1 MAATL
6 LQQKTF
12 MNGLT
17 ASSNSTGAPEGSA
30 SNPTV
35 PSTGTPTGLVGT
47 PTAGGGVGI
56 MKTFLPVSKTLI
68 HHLLPNHSLQ
78 TDHHTATGN
87 LLHRGNSSTTAAGAF
102 VVVSSPTLDNVSNNH
117 HRTEQYRTNRGT
129 SSVSTFNILTPSG
142 CEDPPASALD
152 EIFSPLPRLAE
163 STAQPLGIGADCVWD
178 AIEPVPIPPTTT
190 TTTPAAIG
198 QCQQQPTT
206 STNHASINS
215 QLTADSI
222 DRDKQ
227 LNDRSLA
234 ASGGPNTEAV
244 VANEQEQSEA
254 KPVLEAP
261 DEQDAEPE
269 PEIDI
274 VINNVV
280 CSFSVR
286 CHLNLHEIA
295 LNGDNVE
302 FRRENG
308 MVTMK
313 LRRPYTTA
321 SIWSSGKITC
331 TGATSEDQAKVAAR
345 RYSRCLQKLGFNVRL
360 RNFRIVNVL
369 GTCAMPWGI
378 KIVNFSEKYKKDA
391 SYEPE
396 LHPGVTY
403 KLHSP
408 RATLKIFSTG
418 SITVTAASVA
428 YVQAA
433 IEHIFPLVYE
443 FRKKRTPHE
452 KLELLKQ
459 PPAFDQQDFDMP
471 EDGDPDLV
479 AAGAVTGPV
488 QDDLDDLVTED
499 YEMHEEEGNAA
510 AGSLGTGNT
519 KAIDKSNG
527 IKVECATAKEG
538 HRRFRYYNEW
548 PNAKTFGRVG
558 AGHKR
563 TSVHM
568 FKTMR
573 LEHLIQQSK
582 SIDLRMITVVSSNQA
597 H

>member
-17 ASSNSTGAPEGSA
+17 ASSNSAGAPDGAA

-35 PSTGTPTGLVGT
+35 SSAGTPTALVGT

-56 MKTFLPVSKTLI
+56 VKTFLPVSKTLI
-68 HHLLPNHSLQ
+68 HHLLPNHALQ
-78 TDHHTATGN
+78 TDHHTAAGN
-87 LLHRGNSSTTAAGAF
+87 LLHRGNNSTATGAF
-102 VVVSSPTLDNVSNNH
+102 VVVSSPTLDSNNH

-129 SSVSTFNILTPSG
+129 SSVSTYNILTPSG

-152 EIFSPLPRLAE
+152 EIFSPLPRQAE
-163 STAQPLGIGADCVWD
+163 TSAQPLEGVADCVWD
-178 AIEPVPIPPTTT
+178 AIEPAPVITA
-190 TTTPAAIG
+190 TTPETIG
-198 QCQQQPTT
+198 HCQQQPTT
-206 STNHASINS
+206 STNHASIN
-215 QLTADSI
+215 QQHALAGVHHAKDA
-222 DRDKQ
+222 
-227 LNDRSLA
+227 NERSLA
-234 ASGGPNTEAV
+234 PADGAIADT
-244 VANEQEQSEA
+244 VAELSPEQSET
-254 KPVLEAP
+254 KTVPEAA

-471 EDGDPDLV
+471 EDGDPDLAQ
-479 AAGAVTGPV
+479 AATGTVSGPV
-488 QDDLDDLVTED
+488 PDDLDDLVAED
-499 YEMHEEEGNAA
+499 YEMHDEEEEELENTAA
-510 AGSLGTGNT
+510 AGSLGTGNA
-519 KAIDKSNG
+519 KAIDKSNSIRVG
-527 IKVECATAKEG
+527 CATAKEG
-538 HRRFRYYNEW
+538 QRFVR
-548 PNAKTFGRVG
+548 
-558 AGHKR
+558 
-563 TSVHM
+563 
-568 FKTMR
+568 
-573 LEHLIQQSK
+573 
-582 SIDLRMITVVSSNQA
+582 
-597 H
+597 

>member
-17 ASSNSTGAPEGSA
+17 AGTSNAGAPDGGA
-30 SNPTV
+30 TNPAV
-35 PSTGTPTGLVGT
+35 AGTGTSTAIVGT
-47 PTAGGGVGI
+47 PSAGGGVGLV
-56 MKTFLPVSKTLI
+56 KTFLPVSKTLI

-78 TDHHTATGN
+78 TEHHTATGT
-87 LLHRGNSSTTAAGAF
+87 LLHRGNNASGAF
-102 VVVSSPTLDNVSNNH
+102 VVVSSPTLDTISNNH

-152 EIFSPLPRLAE
+152 EIFSPLPRQVDT
-163 STAQPLGIGADCVWD
+163 TAQPLEAGTDCVWD
-178 AIEPVPIPPTTT
+178 AIEPPVTA
-190 TTTPAAIG
+190 PAAVG
-198 QCQQQPTT
+198 QCQQPTT
-206 STNHASINS
+206 PTNHASINLQHVMDNFS
-215 QLTADSI
+215 GALSNVEDKESTGSVKPDGSTVCATETDS
-222 DRDKQ
+222 K
-227 LNDRSLA
+227 
-234 ASGGPNTEAV
+234 TEPSEIQTEPLSTV
-244 VANEQEQSEA
+244 METGEEQE
-254 KPVLEAP
+254 
-261 DEQDAEPE
+261 AEPE

-286 CHLNLHEIA
+286 CHLNLHDIA

-443 FRKKRTPHE
+443 FRKKRTPDE
-452 KLELLKQ
+452 RLELLKQ
-459 PPAFDQQDFDMP
+459 PPAFDSQEFDAP
-471 EDGDPDLV
+471 EDCDVDP
-479 AAGAVTGPV
+479 AGAATGPP
-488 QDDLDDLVTED
+488 DDEQGELAPED
-499 YEMHEEEGNAA
+499 YEMQEDNTAE
-510 AGSLGTGNT
+510 SRSGNT
-519 KAIDKSNG
+519 KAIDKSNS
-527 IKVECATAKEG
+527 IRAECAAKG
-538 HRRFRYYNEW
+538 
-548 PNAKTFGRVG
+548 G
-558 AGHKR
+558 
-563 TSVHM
+563 
-568 FKTMR
+568 
-573 LEHLIQQSK
+573 QQFHN
-582 SIDLRMITVVSSNQA
+582 IDLESFKVRVQRIA
-597 H
+597 

>member
-1 MAATL
+1 MHSTSQGGSMAATL

-12 MNGLT
+12 MNGL
-17 ASSNSTGAPEGSA
+17 AGGS
-30 SNPTV
+30 
-35 PSTGTPTGLVGT
+35 
-47 PTAGGGVGI
+47 AGGGPSDGPGASSTVASVGGTSVGSPNAT
-56 MKTFLPVSKTLI
+56 TFLPVSKTLI
-68 HHLLPNHSLQ
+68 HHLLPNHALQ
-78 TDHHTATGN
+78 ADHHHHHHHQQNHNHHHTASAT
-87 LLHRGNSSTTAAGAF
+87 LLHRGINHSTGAF
-102 VVVSSPTLDNVSNNH
+102 VVVSSPTHGTGGGTNSH
-117 HRTEQYRTNRGT
+117 HRTEQYRTHRGMGPF
-129 SSVSTFNILTPSG
+129 STLASSG

-152 EIFSPLPRLAE
+152 DIFSPPPLRQLVDSNDATA
-163 STAQPLGIGADCVWD
+163 STTSTTTTAAAASSVATSLETDCAVWD
-178 AIEPVPIPPTTT
+178 AIESAITATSTAGTTT
-190 TTTPAAIG
+190 TATTAPAAIG
-198 QCQQQPTT
+198 QCASLAT
-206 STNHASINS
+206 SNTIPSPTNHASINS
-215 QLTADSI
+215 QQQHCIEQPVSTDCSVESAEHPE
-222 DRDKQ
+222 KQ
-227 LNDRSLA
+227 QQA
-234 ASGGPNTEAV
+234 TVPTETGD
-244 VANEQEQSEA
+244 EQE
-254 KPVLEAP
+254 
-261 DEQDAEPE
+261 AEPE

-443 FRKKRTPHE
+443 FRKKRTPQE
-452 KLELLKQ
+452 KLALLKQ
-459 PPAFDQQDFDMP
+459 PPGFDPQELDLQ
-471 EDGDPDLV
+471 EDGNVDLL
-479 AAGAVTGPV
+479 AAAAAASDGSLQQGEMEV
-488 QDDLDDLVTED
+488 LDDDDNVDALVSED
-499 YEMHEEEGNAA
+499 YEMHEEHEPPQRRSPAPSP
-510 AGSLGTGNT
+510 AGSGNT
-519 KAIDKSNG
+519 KAIDKSNS
-527 IKVECATAKEG
+527 I
-538 HRRFRYYNEW
+538 
-548 PNAKTFGRVG
+548 
-558 AGHKR
+558 R
-563 TSVHM
+563 T
-568 FKTMR
+568 
-573 LEHLIQQSK
+573 
-582 SIDLRMITVVSSNQA
+582 
-597 H
+597 

>member
-1 MAATL
+1 MHSTSQGGSMAATL
-6 LQQKTF
+6 LQQKTY
-12 MNGLT
+12 MNGL
-17 ASSNSTGAPEGSA
+17 AGSGGPDGSGPAGPGAVGS
-30 SNPTV
+30 
-35 PSTGTPTGLVGT
+35 VG
-47 PTAGGGVGI
+47 AAGGGGGGGVGSGPSAGA
-56 MKTFLPVSKTLI
+56 TFLPVSKTLI
-68 HHLLPNHSLQ
+68 HHLLPHNLQ
-78 TDHHTATGN
+78 ADHHTATGAFHHRAEHYHQRA
-87 LLHRGNSSTTAAGAF
+87 HRGSIGSSAYG
-102 VVVSSPTLDNVSNNH
+102 TLA
-117 HRTEQYRTNRGT
+117 
-129 SSVSTFNILTPSG
+129 PSG

-152 EIFSPLPRLAE
+152 EIFSPLPVRHLDAAG
-163 STAQPLGIGADCVWD
+163 SATTPLELGTDALWD
-178 AIEPVPIPPTTT
+178 AIGSPTTT
-190 TTTPAAIG
+190 AATADTATTTTSTAAAAAFAG
-198 QCQQQPTT
+198 QQPTVPAT
-206 STNHASINS
+206 TNHASINNP
-215 QLTADSI
+215 QQHCHEQPDADCPMV
-222 DRDKQ
+222 
-227 LNDRSLA
+227 A
-234 ASGGPNTEAV
+234 ADGSDSTTTTTEQQAAGPEPG
-244 VANEQEQSEA
+244 EQEQQE
-254 KPVLEAP
+254 P
-261 DEQDAEPE
+261 EPE

-286 CHLNLHEIA
+286 CHLNLHDIA
-295 LNGDNVE
+295 INGDNVE

-428 YVQAA
+428 FVQAA

-459 PPAFDQQDFDMP
+459 PPAFDPQELELP
-471 EDGDPDLV
+471 EDGEVDLL
-479 AAGAVTGPV
+479 AATGTTTTTTANGGELANV
-488 QDDLDDLVTED
+488 DDDDDDDEADGTLVSED
-499 YEMHEEEGNAA
+499 YEMHGEDER
-510 AGSLGTGNT
+510 LPPPPPPPGNT
-519 KAIDKSNG
+519 KAIDKSNSIRAAG
-527 IKVECATAKEG
+527 CAPPARG
-538 HRRFRYYNEW
+538 GCAPRFVR
-548 PNAKTFGRVG
+548 
-558 AGHKR
+558 
-563 TSVHM
+563 
-568 FKTMR
+568 
-573 LEHLIQQSK
+573 
-582 SIDLRMITVVSSNQA
+582 
-597 H
+597 

>member
-1 MAATL
+1 MHSTSQGGSMAATL

-12 MNGLT
+12 MNGL
-17 ASSNSTGAPEGSA
+17 AGGSSSSSGTGNTDGSV
-30 SNPTV
+30 SNPAV
-35 PSTGTPTGLVGT
+35 ANTGTSTAIVGT
-47 PTAGGGVGI
+47 PSAGGGVGI
-56 MKTFLPVSKTLI
+56 VKTFLPVSKTLI
-68 HHLLPNHSLQ
+68 HHLLPNHTLP
-78 TDHHTATGN
+78 TDHHNSSGT
-87 LLHRGNSSTTAAGAF
+87 LVHRGNNATGAF
-102 VVVSSPTLDNVSNNH
+102 VVVAAPTLDNISNNH

-129 SSVSTFNILTPSG
+129 TSVSTFNILSPSG

-152 EIFSPLPRLAE
+152 EIFSPLPRAVE
-163 STAQPLGIGADCVWD
+163 STAQPLEIDNDCVWD
-178 AIEPVPIPPTTT
+178 AIEP
-190 TTTPAAIG
+190 PAPVG
-198 QCQQQPTT
+198 QQQTT
-206 STNHASINS
+206 APTNHASINS
-215 QLTADSI
+215 HHEMDSLHGDLHNVDERELMGSSGNPDGSAVCPI
-222 DRDKQ
+222 LPTEQ
-227 LNDRSLA
+227 TERSETK
-234 ASGGPNTEAV
+234 TELMPAV
-244 VANEQEQSEA
+244 VEA
-254 KPVLEAP
+254 GE
-261 DEQDAEPE
+261 EQDPEPE

-286 CHLNLHEIA
+286 CHLNLHDIA

-428 YVQAA
+428 FVQSA

-452 KLELLKQ
+452 RLELLKQ
-459 PPAFDQQDFDMP
+459 PPVFDPKDFDLP
-471 EDGDPDLV
+471 EDCDLDP
-479 AAGAVTGPV
+479 AGATCRAPLEDEQEQLG
-488 QDDLDDLVTED
+488 TSED
-499 YEMHEEEGNAA
+499 YEMRQEDT
-510 AGSLGTGNT
+510 AGSRNGNT
-519 KAIDKSNG
+519 KAIDKSNS
-527 IKVECATAKEG
+527 IRTECAVKG
-538 HRRFRYYNEW
+538 GQRFAR
-548 PNAKTFGRVG
+548 
-558 AGHKR
+558 
-563 TSVHM
+563 
-568 FKTMR
+568 
-573 LEHLIQQSK
+573 
-582 SIDLRMITVVSSNQA
+582 
-597 H
+597 

>member
-1 MAATL
+1 MHSTSQGGSMAATL
-6 LQQKTF
+6 LQQKTY
-12 MNGLT
+12 MNGLS
-17 ASSNSTGAPEGSA
+17 AGSSNSGAPDGNA
-30 SNPTV
+30 TNTAV
-35 PSTGTPTGLVGT
+35 AGTGTSTAIVGT

-56 MKTFLPVSKTLI
+56 VKTYLPVSKTLI

-78 TDHHTATGN
+78 TEHHAGTGT
-87 LLHRGNSSTTAAGAF
+87 LLHRGNNSSGAF
-102 VVVSSPTLDNVSNNH
+102 VVVSSPTLDTISNNY

-129 SSVSTFNILTPSG
+129 PSVSTFNILTPSG

-152 EIFSPLPRLAE
+152 EIFSPLPRQVE
-163 STAQPLGIGADCVWD
+163 STVQPLEIGSDCVWD
-178 AIEPVPIPPTTT
+178 AIEPPVNA
-190 TTTPAAIG
+190 PAAVG
-198 QCQQQPTT
+198 QCQQPTT
-206 STNHASINS
+206 STNHASINTPHAMDNFQGNLS
-215 QLTADSI
+215 KI
-222 DRDKQ
+222 DDKESTSTVMPDESTTCAPETNQ
-227 LNDRSLA
+227 ETDPSETKTESL
-234 ASGGPNTEAV
+234 STVMETGE
-244 VANEQEQSEA
+244 EQET
-254 KPVLEAP
+254 
-261 DEQDAEPE
+261 EPE

-286 CHLNLHEIA
+286 CHLNLHDIA

-331 TGATSEDQAKVAAR
+331 TGATSEEQAKVAAR

-428 YVQAA
+428 FVQAA

-452 KLELLKQ
+452 RLELLKQ
-459 PPAFDQQDFDMP
+459 PPAFDAQEFDVS
-471 EDGDPDLV
+471 EECDVDL
-479 AAGAVTGPV
+479 AGAVSGPREDN
-488 QDDLDDLVTED
+488 QEEHALED
-499 YEMHEEEGNAA
+499 YEMQKDDS
-510 AGSLGTGNT
+510 AGRRSGNT
-519 KAIDKSNG
+519 KAIDKSNS
-527 IKVECATAKEG
+527 IRAECATKG
-538 HRRFRYYNEW
+538 GQRF
-548 PNAKTFGRVG
+548 
-558 AGHKR
+558 
-563 TSVHM
+563 
-568 FKTMR
+568 MR
-573 LEHLIQQSK
+573 
-582 SIDLRMITVVSSNQA
+582 
-597 H
+597 

>member
-1 MAATL
+1 MHSTSQGGSMAATL
-6 LQQKTF
+6 LQQKTY
-12 MNGLT
+12 MNGLVGSGGSDGSGPGQT
-17 ASSNSTGAPEGSA
+17 VAGVGST
-30 SNPTV
+30 
-35 PSTGTPTGLVGT
+35 VGP
-47 PTAGGGVGI
+47 PTAT
-56 MKTFLPVSKTLI
+56 TFLPVSKTLI
-68 HHLLPNHSLQ
+68 HHLLPNHALQ
-78 TDHHTATGN
+78 ADHHTATGT
-87 LLHRGNSSTTAAGAF
+87 LLHSTGTF
-102 VVVSSPTLDNVSNNH
+102 VVVSSPTHGGSNSH
-117 HRTEQYRTNRGT
+117 HRTEQYRTHRGSIG
-129 SSVSTFNILTPSG
+129 SSFGTLASTG

-152 EIFSPLPRLAE
+152 EIFSPLPRQLE
-163 STAQPLGIGADCVWD
+163 STIVGNVTATTPLDIGTDSLWD
-178 AIEPVPIPPTTT
+178 AIGSPTTT
-190 TTTPAAIG
+190 TAAACTTTATTPVVANG
-198 QCQQQPTT
+198 QCQQPTIPTT
-206 STNHASINS
+206 TNHASINNPQQQHCIE
-215 QLTADSI
+215 QLQTG
-222 DRDKQ
+222 
-227 LNDRSLA
+227 RSMQA
-234 ASGGPNTEAV
+234 AGGSETNHTEQQTSA
-244 VANEQEQSEA
+244 
-254 KPVLEAP
+254 VLETGE
-261 DEQDAEPE
+261 EQQEPEPE

-286 CHLNLHEIA
+286 CHLNLHDIA

-459 PPAFDQQDFDMP
+459 PPAFDPQELEMQ
-471 EDGDPDLV
+471 EDGNVDLLAAAAASGAPNGPIQEGVEEEDAADDEQNNDLV
-479 AAGAVTGPV
+479 A
-488 QDDLDDLVTED
+488 ED
-499 YEMHEEEGNAA
+499 YEMRGEDEPPP
-510 AGSLGTGNT
+510 GSRIGNT
-519 KAIDKSNG
+519 KAIDKSNSIRAEG
-527 IKVECATAKEG
+527 CAPPAKG
-538 HRRFRYYNEW
+538 GCAPRYV
-548 PNAKTFGRVG
+548 R
-558 AGHKR
+558 
-563 TSVHM
+563 
-568 FKTMR
+568 
-573 LEHLIQQSK
+573 
-582 SIDLRMITVVSSNQA
+582 
-597 H
+597 

>member
-1 MAATL
+1 MHSTSQGGSMAATL

-17 ASSNSTGAPEGSA
+17 GGSSNAGAPDGSA
-30 SNPTV
+30 NSTAV
-35 PSTGTPTGLVGT
+35 TSTGTPTALVGT
-47 PTAGGGVGI
+47 PSAGSGVGI
-56 MKTFLPVSKTLI
+56 VKTFLPVSKTLI
-68 HHLLPNHSLQ
+68 HHLLPNHTLQ
-78 TDHHTATGN
+78 TDHHNAPGGT
-87 LLHRGNSSTTAAGAF
+87 LLHRGSNTTGAF
-102 VVVSSPTLDNVSNNH
+102 VVVASPTLDNISNNH

-142 CEDPPASALD
+142 CDDPPASALD
-152 EIFSPLPRLAE
+152 EIFSPLPRQLE
-163 STAQPLGIGADCVWD
+163 STAQPLEIATDCVWD
-178 AIEPVPIPPTTT
+178 AIDPPV
-190 TTTPAAIG
+190 TTPAAVG
-198 QCQQQPTT
+198 QCQQPTT
-206 STNHASINS
+206 TPTNHASINTQHALNS
-215 QLTADSI
+215 FHADLRNVDERETHRTVVPDGSTTSETVATV
-222 DRDKQ
+222 Q
-227 LNDRSLA
+227 MEH
-234 ASGGPNTEAV
+234 TETKNEPLPTV
-244 VANEQEQSEA
+244 VETGE
-254 KPVLEAP
+254 
-261 DEQDAEPE
+261 EQDAEPE

-286 CHLNLHEIA
+286 CHLNLHDIA

-378 KIVNFSEKYKKDA
+378 KIVNFSEKYKQDA

-452 KLELLKQ
+452 RLELLKQ
-459 PPAFDQQDFDMP
+459 PPTFDPQDFDVP
-471 EDGDPDLV
+471 EDCDLDP
-479 AAGAVTGPV
+479 AGAVNGPLEDEPEV
-488 QDDLDDLVTED
+488 LAPAED
-499 YEMHEEEGNAA
+499 YEMQEEETAA
-510 AGSLGTGNT
+510 SRNGNT
-519 KAIDKSNG
+519 KAIDKSNS
-527 IKVECATAKEG
+527 IRAECAAKG
-538 HRRFRYYNEW
+538 GQRF
-548 PNAKTFGRVG
+548 
-558 AGHKR
+558 
-563 TSVHM
+563 VH
-568 FKTMR
+568 
-573 LEHLIQQSK
+573 
-582 SIDLRMITVVSSNQA
+582 
-597 H
+597 

>member
-1 MAATL
+1 MHSTSQGGSMAATL

-12 MNGLT
+12 MNGL
-17 ASSNSTGAPEGSA
+17 AGGSSSSSGNTDGSV
-30 SNPTV
+30 SNPAVASTV
-35 PSTGTPTGLVGT
+35 TSTAIVGT
-47 PTAGGGVGI
+47 PSAGGGVGI
-56 MKTFLPVSKTLI
+56 VKTFLPVSKTLI
-68 HHLLPNHSLQ
+68 HHLLPNHTLQ
-78 TDHHTATGN
+78 TDHHNTSGT
-87 LLHRGNSSTTAAGAF
+87 LVHRGNNATGAF
-102 VVVSSPTLDNVSNNH
+102 VVVASPTLDNISNNH

-129 SSVSTFNILTPSG
+129 TSVSTFNILSPSG

-152 EIFSPLPRLAE
+152 EIFSPLPRAVE
-163 STAQPLGIGADCVWD
+163 STAQPLGIENDCVWD
-178 AIEPVPIPPTTT
+178 AIEP
-190 TTTPAAIG
+190 PATVG
-198 QCQQQPTT
+198 QQQTT
-206 STNHASINS
+206 APTNHASINS
-215 QLTADSI
+215 HHEIDSLHGNLHNVDERELIGISGHPDGTATCPTLPSE
-222 DRDKQ
+222 Q
-227 LNDRSLA
+227 
-234 ASGGPNTEAV
+234 TER
-244 VANEQEQSEA
+244 SEA
-254 KPVLEAP
+254 KTELMPAVVEAGE
-261 DEQDAEPE
+261 EQDPEPE

-286 CHLNLHEIA
+286 CHLNLHDIA

-428 YVQAA
+428 YVQSA

-452 KLELLKQ
+452 RLELLKQ
-459 PPAFDQQDFDMP
+459 PPAFDPKDFDIP
-471 EDGDPDLV
+471 ENCDLDP
-479 AAGAVTGPV
+479 AGATSEGP
-488 QDDLDDLVTED
+488 LDDEQDQFASED
-499 YEMHEEEGNAA
+499 YEMRQEDAV
-510 AGSLGTGNT
+510 GSRNGNT
-519 KAIDKSNG
+519 KAIDKSNS
-527 IKVECATAKEG
+527 IRAECAVKEG
-538 HRRFRYYNEW
+538 QRF
-548 PNAKTFGRVG
+548 
-558 AGHKR
+558 GH
-563 TSVHM
+563 
-568 FKTMR
+568 
-573 LEHLIQQSK
+573 
-582 SIDLRMITVVSSNQA
+582 
-597 H
+597 

>member
-12 MNGLT
+12 MNSLT
-17 ASSNSTGAPEGSA
+17 GGPGGGAPDGTGNVGPA
-30 SNPTV
+30 GNG
-35 PSTGTPTGLVGT
+35 STGT
-47 PTAGGGVGI
+47 TA
-56 MKTFLPVSKTLI
+56 LI
-68 HHLLPNHSLQ
+68 HHLLPAHHPLQ
-78 TDHHTATGN
+78 TDHHTATAGTGVAN
-87 LLHRGNSSTTAAGAF
+87 ATTTTTASGLLQRGHNTSSGSPF
-102 VVVSSPTLDNVSNNH
+102 VVLSAGGTNHH
-117 HRTEQYRTNRGT
+117 HRTEQYRTDRDA
-129 SSVSTFNILTPSG
+129 FNG
-142 CEDPPASALD
+142 CGDDASALD
-152 EIFSPLPRLAE
+152 EIFSPLPHPR
-163 STAQPLGIGADCVWD
+163 STECVWD
-178 AIEPVPIPPTTT
+178 TLETDPH
-190 TTTPAAIG
+190 
-198 QCQQQPTT
+198 QQHQQQQQQQQPSHQPTAT
-206 STNHASINS
+206 TNHASTTINHNHQQHQIGPES
-215 QLTADSI
+215 TDVSMTNSDTAM
-222 DRDKQ
+222 
-227 LNDRSLA
+227 
-234 ASGGPNTEAV
+234 EAGSP
-244 VANEQEQSEA
+244 A
-254 KPVLEAP
+254 EAP
-261 DEQDAEPE
+261 DDGSEPQQEQPQEQQQEPEPEPE

-286 CHLNLHEIA
+286 CHLNLHDIA

-428 YVQAA
+428 FVQAA

-459 PPAFDQQDFDMP
+459 PPAFDPQELGMMAGEEDVHLGAAAA
-471 EDGDPDLV
+471 DGDEEDV
-479 AAGAVTGPV
+479 DEVEV
-488 QDDLDDLVTED
+488 VEQQD
-499 YEMHEEEGNAA
+499 YEMHDGRQVVGQRPTARCN
-510 AGSLGTGNT
+510 GNT
-519 KAIDKSNG
+519 KAIGQK
-527 IKVECATAKEG
+527 
-538 HRRFRYYNEW
+538 
-548 PNAKTFGRVG
+548 
-558 AGHKR
+558 
-563 TSVHM
+563 
-568 FKTMR
+568 
-573 LEHLIQQSK
+573 Q
-582 SIDLRMITVVSSNQA
+582 
-597 H
+597 

>member
-1 MAATL
+1 MHSTSQGGSMAATL

-12 MNGLT
+12 MNGGLT
-17 ASSNSTGAPEGSA
+17 ATSSNSAGAPDGSV

-35 PSTGTPTGLVGT
+35 SGPGTPTALVGT
-47 PTAGGGVGI
+47 SAAGGGVGLV
-56 MKTFLPVSKTLI
+56 KTFLPVSKTLI
-68 HHLLPNHSLQ
+68 HHLLPNHALQ
-78 TDHHTATGN
+78 TADHHTATGN
-87 LLHRGNSSTTAAGAF
+87 LLHRGNSSTGAF
-102 VVVSSPTLDNVSNNH
+102 VVVSSPTLDSNNH

-129 SSVSTFNILTPSG
+129 ASVSTFNILTSSG

-152 EIFSPLPRLAE
+152 EIFSPLPRQAE
-163 STAQPLGIGADCVWD
+163 STTQPLELGTDCVWD
-178 AIEPVPIPPTTT
+178 AIEPAPVTTI
-190 TTTPAAIG
+190 TTPSAIG

-206 STNHASINS
+206 SSTNQDTINPHHKTDSSESTLVAVSDVSNIEATEQSPEQSETNHAPE
-215 QLTADSI
+215 
-222 DRDKQ
+222 
-227 LNDRSLA
+227 A
-234 ASGGPNTEAV
+234 A
-244 VANEQEQSEA
+244 
-254 KPVLEAP
+254 

-452 KLELLKQ
+452 KLELLQQ

-471 EDGDPDLV
+471 DDGEPDPT
-479 AAGAVTGPV
+479 AAGTVCDPT
-488 QDDLDDLVTED
+488 QHELDDLVEED
-499 YEMHEEEGNAA
+499 YEMHDEVELENAT
-510 AGSLGTGNT
+510 AGRLGTGNT
-519 KAIDKSNG
+519 KAIDKSNS
-527 IKVECATAKEG
+527 IRVECATAKG
-538 HRRFRYYNEW
+538 GQRFVR
-548 PNAKTFGRVG
+548 
-558 AGHKR
+558 
-563 TSVHM
+563 
-568 FKTMR
+568 
-573 LEHLIQQSK
+573 
-582 SIDLRMITVVSSNQA
+582 
-597 H
+597 